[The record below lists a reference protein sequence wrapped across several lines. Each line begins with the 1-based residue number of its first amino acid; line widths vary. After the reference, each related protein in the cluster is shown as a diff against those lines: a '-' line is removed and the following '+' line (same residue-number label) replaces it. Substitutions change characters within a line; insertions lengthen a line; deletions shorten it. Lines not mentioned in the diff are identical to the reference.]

1 LKISQFKPDEAHLDG
16 NRVLLNMVGAGK
28 TRLDEKYIEKN

>member
-16 NRVLLNMVGAGK
+16 NRDFIKYAVGAGK
-28 TRLDEKYIEKN
+28 TRLDENI